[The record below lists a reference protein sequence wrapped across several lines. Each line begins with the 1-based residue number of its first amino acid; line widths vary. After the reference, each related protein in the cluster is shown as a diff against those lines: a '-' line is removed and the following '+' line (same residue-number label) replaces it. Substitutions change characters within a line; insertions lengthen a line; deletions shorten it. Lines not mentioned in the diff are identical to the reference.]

1 MTFTAGQR
9 VRFKGD
15 PEKQVY
21 FVDFVNA
28 DGSVDLETP
37 RGEDWEYVPVR
48 LLEKA
53 PDPPREGEVWEHRVT
68 GSRFFITL
76 VKGDELYYALAGTSG
91 DLIKAG
97 VRVFAPDKYVRVF
110 PTEES

>member
-9 VRFKGD
+9 VRFRGD

-21 FVDFVNA
+21 VVDYVNV

-37 RGEDWEYVPVR
+37 REAVWEYVPVR
-48 LLEKA
+48 LLEPA
-53 PDPPREGEVWEHRVT
+53 PVPVREGEVWEHRVT
-68 GSRFFITL
+68 GWRFFITL
-76 VKGDELYYALAGTSG
+76 VEGNELYYALAGTSG